1 MGWKDFR
8 QSGKLSG
15 RDKVAT
21 LGLLIVDDE
30 RDIVDSLTESF
41 RGVMTVYPAYS
52 AEEALRIFR
61 EKDIHVVL
69 SDQRMP
75 DMTGVELFGKVKAI
89 NPMPIRILLTGYSD
103 INVVIKGLNE
113 GLMWKYVTKP
123 WDPEDLKNIVI
134 QGAKQYLKDSG
145 QDELQYRLMGF

>member
-61 EKDIHVVL
+61 DKEIHVVL

-123 WDPEDLKNIVI
+123 WDPDDLKNIVI

>member
-8 QSGKLSG
+8 QTGKLSG

-52 AEEALRIFR
+52 AEEALRFFR

-75 DMTGVELFGKVKAI
+75 DMTGVELFAKVKAI
-89 NPMPIRILLTGYSD
+89 NPLPIRILLTGYSD

-145 QDELQYRLMGF
+145 QDELTYRLMGF

>member
-8 QSGKLSG
+8 TSGKLSG

>member
-8 QSGKLSG
+8 QSGKLQG
-15 RDKVAT
+15 RDQVAT

-61 EKDIHVVL
+61 DKEIHVVL

-75 DMTGVELFGKVKAI
+75 DMTGVELFAKVKAI

-123 WDPEDLKNIVI
+123 WDPDDLKNIVI

>member
-52 AEEALRIFR
+52 ADEALRIFR

>member
-1 MGWKDFR
+1 
-8 QSGKLSG
+8 
-15 RDKVAT
+15 
-21 LGLLIVDDE
+21 
-30 RDIVDSLTESF
+30 
-41 RGVMTVYPAYS
+41 
-52 AEEALRIFR
+52 
-61 EKDIHVVL
+61 
-69 SDQRMP
+69 
-75 DMTGVELFGKVKAI
+75 MTGVELFGKVKAI

>member
-61 EKDIHVVL
+61 DKEIHVVL

-75 DMTGVELFGKVKAI
+75 DMTGVELFAKVKAI

-123 WDPEDLKNIVI
+123 WDPDDLKNIVI

>member
-8 QSGKLSG
+8 QSGKLSS

-61 EKDIHVVL
+61 DKDIHVVL

>member
-8 QSGKLSG
+8 QTGKLSG

-52 AEEALRIFR
+52 ADEALRIFR

-145 QDELQYRLMGF
+145 QDELTYRLMGF